1 MAERLNAAALK
12 AVVPA
17 TVPWVRIPLSPP
29 FRNLFFRMPI
39 HKGLHGAKF
48 VVSLF
53 LIVLFA
59 YVIVYADTF
68 FTGDEVTVINP
79 IFTEASTND
88 LASINVNTIIVND

>member
-1 MAERLNAAALK
+1 
-12 AVVPA
+12 
-17 TVPWVRIPLSPP
+17 
-29 FRNLFFRMPI
+29 MPI

-48 VVSLF
+48 VLSLV

-68 FTGDEVTVINP
+68 FKGDEVAVINP

-88 LASINVNTIIVND
+88 VASINVNTVIVND